1 MPILTTYKIFI
12 NHKRGNIIFLSQRHC
27 PSPSSARTSLS
38 VEEPVTN
45 TQAQAHLDHET
56 SVLLA
61 KERGERGGRGSC
73 WRRPGAVRGWR
84 CSVLPCQRWGTSW
97 GWTTRARGSLGQ
109 TEMLVRAR
117 KMEIK
122 NISLKQ
128 DLVNCL
134 ANLVALGPGHL
145 DNREGRH
152 WTSHTGLFLQEV
164 DEGAGN
170 TLIYRRLR
178 CAHLP
183 EQVGEIR

>member
-1 MPILTTYKIFI
+1 MKGSLNQSMPILTTYKIFI

-38 VEEPVTN
+38 VEETVKTSIS
-45 TQAQAHLDHET
+45 TSKT

-73 WRRPGAVRGWR
+73 WRPPGAVRGWR

-128 DLVNCL
+128 DLADC
-134 ANLVALGPGHL
+134 
-145 DNREGRH
+145 
-152 WTSHTGLFLQEV
+152 
-164 DEGAGN
+164 
-170 TLIYRRLR
+170 
-178 CAHLP
+178 
-183 EQVGEIR
+183 

>member
-1 MPILTTYKIFI
+1 MWKL
-12 NHKRGNIIFLSQRHC
+12 L
-27 PSPSSARTSLS
+27 
-38 VEEPVTN
+38 

-73 WRRPGAVRGWR
+73 WRRPGAVRGLR
-84 CSVLPCQRWGTSW
+84 CSVLPCQGWGTSSVLPCRRWGTRW

-145 DNREGRH
+145 DNREGGH
-152 WTSHTGLFLQEV
+152 WTSYTGLLLQEV
-164 DEGAGN
+164 DEGARN